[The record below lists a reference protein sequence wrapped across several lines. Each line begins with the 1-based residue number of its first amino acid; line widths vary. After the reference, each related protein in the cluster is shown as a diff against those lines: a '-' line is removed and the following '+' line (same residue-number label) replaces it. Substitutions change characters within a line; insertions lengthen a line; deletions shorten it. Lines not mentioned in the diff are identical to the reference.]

1 MGVNDNSNYVYI
13 IDFGLAK
20 KYRSSR
26 NLQHIGFRN
35 NKKLTGTAR
44 YASVNALKGVGI
56 ISLTFRTIKKRRFRS
71 YWIRLN
77 VFPQRVIALAR
88 FKSG

>member
-1 MGVNDNSNYVYI
+1 MGINDNVSSVYV

-26 NLQHIGFRN
+26 NLQHIAFHN

-44 YASVNALKGVGI
+44 YASINALKGVG
-56 ISLTFRTIKKRRFRS
+56 
-71 YWIRLN
+71 N
-77 VFPQRVIALAR
+77 
-88 FKSG
+88 